1 MAFLTGLFSVAET
14 IKNPGGIPWEWLILQ
29 VFDFIG
35 NYGWRIVLFT
45 VLLKLLLYPLD
56 FYQRFKMRKN
66 EKITKR
72 LKPEMD
78 RLEKACGGKTQA
90 FQQKQ
95 MELNKREGYSYFSA
109 CLPALLTMIIF
120 IWLFSSLNNISQ
132 FMIMKQYT
140 EWYDV
145 YNDVYQN
152 ELVINDYENK
162 TEDEKAAISAAAEV
176 KAQEAVYVYYNDTE
190 AGNKESFLWIKNVWS
205 PDVPW
210 KKPINE
216 WSAFESAVGKW
227 GTDEK
232 KLGID
237 KAVLD
242 DMMSSSKY
250 NLITAKL
257 RTSEDNKTNGFLIL
271 PIIAVGLSFL
281 SQFITQR
288 QQKKSGQ
295 ANPMGGGM
303 KFMMILFPLMMV
315 FFSLIYTAAF
325 TLYIVLN
332 SGMTILLNLT
342 STAIFAIKDKAGEK
356 AVVNTVIKYGRP
368 DPNDFNKK
376 K

>member
-14 IKNPGGIPWEWLILQ
+14 IKTPGGIPWEWLILQ
-29 VFDFIG
+29 VFSFIA
-35 NYGWRIVLFT
+35 NYGWRIILFT

-56 FYQRFKMRKN
+56 FYQRHKMRKN
-66 EKITKR
+66 EKITAR
-72 LKPEMD
+72 LKPEMEK
-78 RLEKACGGKTQA
+78 LERACAGNKQV

-109 CLPALLTMIIF
+109 CLPALLTMVIF

-132 FMIMKQYT
+132 FMIMRQYVQ
-140 EWYDV
+140 WYDV
-145 YNDVYQN
+145 YTDTYNN
-152 ELVINDYENK
+152 ELVLNDYDNL
-162 TEDEKAAISAAAEV
+162 TSEDEKAAVAKAAED
-176 KAQEAVYVYYNDTE
+176 KAQTAVYDFYYGE
-190 AGNKESFLWIKNVWS
+190 EGNQESFIWIKNVWS

-216 WSAFESAVGKW
+216 WSAFESAVAKW
-227 GTDEK
+227 GTDAG

-237 KAVLD
+237 KATLD

-250 NLITAKL
+250 NLITYKL
-257 RTSEDNKTNGFLIL
+257 RNSEDNKTNGFLIL
-271 PIIAVGLSFL
+271 PIFAVGLSFL

-332 SGMTILLNLT
+332 SGMTILLNLL

-368 DPNDFNKK
+368 DPNDANKK
-376 K
+376 R

>member
-1 MAFLTGLFSVAET
+1 MAFLTGLFSVAEN
-14 IKNPGGIPWEWLILQ
+14 IKAPGGIPWEWLILQ
-29 VFDFIG
+29 VFSFIE

-66 EKITKR
+66 EKITQR
-72 LKPEMD
+72 LKPEME
-78 RLEKACGGKTQA
+78 RLEKACAGNKQA

-109 CLPALLTMIIF
+109 CLPALLTMVIF

-132 FMIMKQYT
+132 YMIMRQYVQ
-140 EWYDV
+140 WYDV
-145 YNDVYQN
+145 YNAAYT
-152 ELVINDYENK
+152 EVIDGSDYENL
-162 TEDEKAAISAAAEV
+162 TEDEKAQVTKQAEETG
-176 KAQEAVYVYYNDTE
+176 QNAVYDYYYGVE
-190 AGNKESFLWIKNVWS
+190 GNKESFLWIKNVWS

-210 KKPINE
+210 KKPIPE
-216 WSAFESAVGKW
+216 WSAFESAVAKW
-227 GTDEK
+227 GTNEN
-232 KLGID
+232 KLGVD

-250 NLITAKL
+250 NTITAKL
-257 RTSEDNKTNGFLIL
+257 RTSPDNKTNGYLIL
-271 PIIAVGLSFL
+271 PIIAVALSFL

-295 ANPMGGGM
+295 ANPMGGGSM

-332 SGMTILLNLT
+332 SGMTIVLTLL

-356 AVVNTVIKYGRP
+356 AVTNTIIKYGRP
-368 DPNDFNKK
+368 DPNDIIKK